1 MKNIN
6 KNSINLS
13 LKILAILAFALIFI
27 PLNKVAAYTY
37 SSIED
42 GFGTIEQG
50 YSNPNNP
57 KPSVRFISPNSS
69 NIGIGTKTITITGS
83 GFVPNSIARVNGS
96 SRFTTFI
103 DSSHLL
109 VQINSNDIYTY
120 SNNGGFYITVFNGA
134 PGGGYS
140 NSAFFTVKKAVTS
153 SPSTSPNT
161 NSYASPDTFT
171 ETVPVENEN
180 VNTDASAEDN
190 YSNLAS
196 GVIFGSNSFL
206 PSGLIQWILF
216 AIIILI
222 IVILVRKIFGGK
234 ENYDDSPMKHA

>member
-6 KNSINLS
+6 KNSINLT
-13 LKILAILAFALIFI
+13 LKVLTILAFALIFI
-27 PLNKVAAYTY
+27 PLNKVAAYNY
-37 SSIED
+37 SSVD
-42 GFGTIEQG
+42 NGFGTIDDG
-50 YSNPNNP
+50 GFNNPNNP

-83 GFVPNSIARVNGS
+83 GFVHNSIARVNGS

-120 SNNGGFYITVFNGA
+120 SNNGGFYITVFNGT

-140 NSAFFTVKKAVTS
+140 NSAFFTVKKPATS
-153 SPSTSPNT
+153 NPSTTTTNT

-171 ETVPVENEN
+171 ETIPTEDEN
-180 VNTDASAEDN
+180 VNANTEDN

-196 GVIFGSNSFL
+196 NVIFGSNSFL
-206 PSGLIQWILF
+206 PSGLIQWVLF
-216 AIIILI
+216 AIVILI
-222 IVILVRKIFGGK
+222 IVILVRKIFGAK
-234 ENYDDSPMKHA
+234 ENYDESPMKHA